1 MRILTEPTAVFSAQS
16 ESTQN
21 FLPMTAAI
29 NSTQVRYVLLGIW
42 LEAYSSENI
51 KIRPAY
57 QYSNDGVTWDSPIA
71 VDLSS
76 GTPATQT
83 AGWTYTDTVR
93 DLESGVTPKLF
104 VRFGVLVLNLDITPD
119 DTKSQ
124 VGTIRL
130 SVQVRAIP
138 NGTLTFEYTEA
149 SSGQSA
155 RGAPA

>member
-1 MRILTEPTAVFSAQS
+1 MH
-16 ESTQN
+16 
-21 FLPMTAAI
+21 
-29 NSTQVRYVLLGIW
+29 
-42 LEAYSSENI
+42 
-51 KIRPAY
+51 
-57 QYSNDGVTWDSPIA
+57 
-71 VDLSS
+71 
-76 GTPATQT
+76 
-83 AGWTYTDTVR
+83 YTDTVR